1 MQEILGER
9 KNYYRILG
17 VPKDASTEEIR
28 EAYIRL
34 KTTIANLNLPFPLDY
49 LDLIYAT
56 LSDPKTRK
64 EYDSSLDGI
73 YYWEETRIAPQ
84 ELVNQFDSASSSE
97 KGELSQE
104 KFDPDATISVNKEQ
118 NFSKEEQASSYSHK
132 SSYESKIVPFQ
143 RNSYPQQRS
152 FYYREPLMYKESGEL
167 VSVYNLMQQ
176 QSSWIDNLLITLGVT
191 CYLASAIILIIF
203 FVL

>member
-17 VPKDASTEEIR
+17 VPKNASTEEIR

-64 EYDSSLDGI
+64 EYDSSLNGI

-84 ELVNQFDSASSSE
+84 ELIDHFNSLQSSQRE
-97 KGELSQE
+97 KFSQE
-104 KFDPDATISVNKEQ
+104 KLEPDATISVNKNQ
-118 NFSKEEQASSYSHK
+118 NFFNEKHTSSHAYKLSQK
-132 SSYESKIVPFQ
+132 GKIVPFQ
-143 RNSYPQQRS
+143 QDSCPQQS
-152 FYYREPLMYKESGEL
+152 FPYYRKPSMYRESEEL
-167 VSVYNLMQQ
+167 VSIYHLMQQ
-176 QSSWIDNLLITLGVT
+176 QGSLIDNLLITFGT
-191 CYLASAIILIIF
+191 ACYLASVLIFVIF